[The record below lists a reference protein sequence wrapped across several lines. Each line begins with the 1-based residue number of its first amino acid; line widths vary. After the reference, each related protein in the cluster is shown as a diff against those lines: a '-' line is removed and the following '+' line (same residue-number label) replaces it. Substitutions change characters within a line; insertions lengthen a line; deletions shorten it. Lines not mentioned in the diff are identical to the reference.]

1 MKNKYD
7 LWTAIT
13 AVTILVLAATGLG
26 VIGCRELMADEN
38 FRAIALFGLAAI
50 AHALIFVGAIVEM
63 MAKDSPA
70 RTTPPEGDS
79 PRVVFL
85 FQR

>member
-1 MKNKYD
+1 MDKYD
-7 LWTAIT
+7 RWTAVL
-13 AVTILVLAATGLG
+13 AVTILLLAAIGFGL
-26 VIGCRELMADEN
+26 IGARELMADEN
-38 FRAIALFGLAAI
+38 FRAIALFGIAAI

-70 RTTPPEGDS
+70 RATPPEGDS